1 MDWQTVL
8 LATTSSLGVSL
19 AGAWWLSQT
28 LVQHRLSRAM
38 EAYKAELKQDA
49 DLALGERAAQRQ
61 YEYDARKRLYTA
73 IGPLRFQLLLA
84 CREWAGRVQAHGSRE
99 QTYRMSLAGYYG
111 RSTLYRLLRPLALA
125 ELIERE
131 IAYFDFTV
139 DAAAMDCLRFKKA
152 ATRMLSGDEV
162 LGDHPGIDW
171 SRQAQHAYTDSLAA
185 CAAALIVADSRG
197 ERVMRF
203 HEFQALMDDPARVQ
217 TLDPFPA
224 LLGDFE
230 LRSKP
235 LLWARLVGYGHACQ
249 RFVDGAGQPL
259 GFETQAFPTERL
271 LQASGDAT
279 LLERCS
285 SYVQRIETTVQRR
298 L

>member
-1 MDWQTVL
+1 MDLQTVL

-28 LVQHRLSRAM
+28 LVQHRLARAM
-38 EAYKAELKQDA
+38 EAYKTELKQDA
-49 DLALGERAAQRQ
+49 DLALGERASQRQ
-61 YEYDARKRLYTA
+61 YEYEARKRLYTA

-99 QTYRMSLAGYYG
+99 KTYRMAMAGYYG

-162 LGDHPGIDW
+162 LGDHPAIDW
-171 SRQAQHAYTDSLAA
+171 SRQVQHAYSDSLAA
-185 CAAALIVADSRG
+185 CAAAMIVADPRG
-197 ERVMRF
+197 DRVLRF
-203 HEFQALMDDPARVQ
+203 HEFQALATGPGLAA
-217 TLDPFPA
+217 LEPFPT
-224 LLGDFE
+224 LLDDFE
-230 LRSKP
+230 IGAKP
-235 LLWARLVGYGHACQ
+235 LLWARLVGYAHACH
-249 RFVDGAGQPL
+249 RFVEGAGQPL
-259 GFETQAFPTERL
+259 GFEAQDFPTAQL
-271 LQASGDAT
+271 LQASHDAT
-279 LLERCS
+279 LLARCDS
-285 SYVQRIETTVQRR
+285 FVQRIEATTQRR